1 MKKVRLILGIAFL
14 TSMTMDSFAVSAQTF
29 GQNTNVVEEKKH
41 DFEEQRVAEKAV
53 DWDEANS
60 LNELKIVIGRLSP
73 SSSFVSQHS
82 EAAKL
87 ATDMDKPLRFV
98 LIIGMKNLP
107 GDKVNPTCYSNIIT
121 RPGPPG
127 WGEKGWLPAGSVEQ
141 ARQAVESY
149 KQQFIT
155 ACERS
160 GRKITGI
167 GNFAYVWNQY
177 EDGEERILQARA
189 RNQEDVTVKLE

>member
-14 TSMTMDSFAVSAQTF
+14 TSMMMDSFVVSAQTF
-29 GQNTNVVEEKKH
+29 VNNINVVEEKKP
-41 DFEEQRVAEKAV
+41 DLEEQGGAKRVS

-60 LNELKIVIGRLSP
+60 VHELEVVIRTLSP

-82 EAAKL
+82 EGAELVTAV
-87 ATDMDKPLRFV
+87 DKPLRFV
-98 LIIGMKNLP
+98 LMIGMTNLP

-127 WGEKGWLPAGSVEQ
+127 WGEKGWLPAGSAEQ